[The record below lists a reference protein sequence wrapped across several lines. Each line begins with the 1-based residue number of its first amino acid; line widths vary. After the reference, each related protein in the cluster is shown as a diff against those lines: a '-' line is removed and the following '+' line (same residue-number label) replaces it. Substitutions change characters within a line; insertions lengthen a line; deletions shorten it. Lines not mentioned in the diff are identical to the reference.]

1 MNGGAP
7 ERAPALESRTVH
19 SGHHASRRKT
29 ARSRKSTSRSV
40 CGARAVSASSA
51 RKTLTRCFKLFVSVG
66 ALPPP
71 PDGSEHS
78 RGMSYECWEGSGA
91 ISNLEHEFRTTHP
104 QRCRA
109 AEVGCVDG
117 GAGGAPV
124 ESRRCRGMSGAR
136 LGHVCAGVG
145 QRRWSIRGEESQ
157 NMSARYYSPIPP

>member
-1 MNGGAP
+1 MAGVMPRVYCARFKRRSSLGGASVHTYDLSRSQRHRCSQASRENELSMAQVWMHASRGDP
-7 ERAPALESRTVH
+7 QRAPALESRTVH

-104 QRCRA
+104 QR
-109 AEVGCVDG
+109 
-117 GAGGAPV
+117 
-124 ESRRCRGMSGAR
+124 
-136 LGHVCAGVG
+136 
-145 QRRWSIRGEESQ
+145 
-157 NMSARYYSPIPP
+157 Y